1 MRTLMRILAFVC
13 VFFCMGQEAHATVSC
28 TMTANSGVL
37 NFGTVN
43 VLNTQSSN
51 YPTASTTFTLT
62 CTRNGSDTSTTA
74 TVCLNINGATTTSGT
89 SYYTMSGSGVNVG
102 YQLFSDAAYQNFWGN
117 LTVPSPDLV
126 YVPIGSSGTG
136 SVSVTM
142 YGRMINTSTTT
153 LSQLAPGTTYTA
165 SFSNSNTAVAAT
177 GGTVTDCSL
186 VNQSKVGFSFTVT
199 ATVAAQCLMSTAAND
214 LNFGTVPT
222 SAGTVTGSTAF
233 GVTCTNGTPYYIGL
247 IPSNT
252 NLTGAGV
259 MTSVANAA
267 TNTDQVPYQL
277 RSTSGTSGT
286 IWGNTATSTSVG
298 NGVAGTGT
306 GSAASYNIYGT
317 ATVANYTPDSYQ
329 DQVVINVNY

>member
-1 MRTLMRILAFVC
+1 MSDC
-13 VFFCMGQEAHATVSC
+13 
-28 TMTANSGVL
+28 AN
-37 NFGTVN
+37 
-43 VLNTQSSN
+43 
-51 YPTASTTFTLT
+51 
-62 CTRNGSDTSTTA
+62 
-74 TVCLNINGATTTSGT
+74 
-89 SYYTMSGSGVNVG
+89 
-102 YQLFSDAAYQNFWGN
+102 
-117 LTVPSPDLV
+117 
-126 YVPIGSSGTG
+126 
-136 SVSVTM
+136 
-142 YGRMINTSTTT
+142 
-153 LSQLAPGTTYTA
+153 
-165 SFSNSNTAVAAT
+165 
-177 GGTVTDCSL
+177 
-186 VNQSKVGFSFTVT
+186 VNQNKVGFSFTVT
-199 ATVAAQCLMSTAAND
+199 ATVATQCMMSTAAND

-247 IPSNT
+247 LPSNT

-306 GSAASYNIYGT
+306 GSAASYTIYGT